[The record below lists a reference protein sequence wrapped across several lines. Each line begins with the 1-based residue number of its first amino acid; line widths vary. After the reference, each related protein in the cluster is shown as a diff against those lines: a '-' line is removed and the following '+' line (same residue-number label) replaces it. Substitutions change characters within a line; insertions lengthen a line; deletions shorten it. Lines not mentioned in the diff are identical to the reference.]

1 MNLRILYAND
11 LNRQVMNSMA
21 KKILTAE
28 QIDWAYHKW
37 CEGYRKSEISDA
49 LFVSEMTLQ
58 RALKGRKRMRP
69 KLVYKYEGVRKV
81 ARPINIR
88 LAEAQL
94 KLEAAEISLKKV
106 QAKYDLAKSR
116 YKYLV
121 FSTITIEKIRALK
134 KEKKW
139 TLEN

>member
-1 MNLRILYAND
+1 M
-11 LNRQVMNSMA
+11 
-21 KKILTAE
+21 
-28 QIDWAYHKW
+28 
-37 CEGYRKSEISDA
+37 
-49 LFVSEMTLQ
+49 
-58 RALKGRKRMRP
+58 
-69 KLVYKYEGVRKV
+69 

-116 YKYLV
+116 YNYLV

-134 KEKKW
+134 KEKKL
-139 TLEN
+139 TYKELGARMGVSKQRVEQIFKSGSINERQISRIAAALDTTVEYLCNGKEHE